1 MAEEFVRWAT
11 VPSFAGEARYLETLS
26 RGEYLPEIL
35 FTENPEIVE
44 VCVCDPAMEWK
55 MQNLLAG
62 IAEGKVEPISFG

>member
-11 VPSFAGEARYLETLS
+11 VPSFAGETRYLEALS

-35 FTENPEIVE
+35 FPENPEIVE
-44 VCVCDPAMEWK
+44 VCVCDPVMKWK